1 MTETTPFT
9 IGADASCSD
18 GACGKVT
25 RVVVDPVA
33 RTVTH
38 LVVEPKHRLDVGRLV
53 PLGLADATAG
63 EIRLRCT
70 LADFEKLDPAEET
83 QFLPGTPGYPG
94 HDPEQVL
101 SMPYYGMG
109 PGLGGA
115 YVPVTVTYDAVPL
128 DEVEVRRG
136 EHVHATDGHI
146 GKVQGLVIDPNSH
159 HVTHVLLQEGHLWG
173 RKEVAIPI
181 GAVTGPTTVSGS
193 TSPSSRCRT
202 CRPWTST
209 TRTGRPASVPEA
221 HRRRA
226 AYPIRPGFPALRC
239 GLGDK
244 ASSASRDQPRT
255 RRATAWGPQIVLS
268 SPKFLC
274 GIRSEH
280 FRNHAA
286 DRSAA
291 VGLNGLDIAD
301 QDLAGLFNLRLLVV
315 RQRFGG

>member
-1 MTETTPFT
+1 MPETTPFT

-18 GACGKVT
+18 GACGKVS

-38 LVVEPKHRLDVGRLV
+38 LVVEPGHWHGPGRLV

-63 EIRLRCT
+63 GIRLRCT

-94 HDPEQVL
+94 YDPEQVL

-109 PGLGGA
+109 MGGGGT
-115 YVPVTVTYDAVPL
+115 YLPQTVTYDTVPL

-146 GKVQGLVIDPNSH
+146 GKVQGLVIDPDSH

-181 GAVTGPTTVSGS
+181 GAVTGV
-193 TSPSSRCRT
+193 
-202 CRPWTST
+202 
-209 TRTGRPASVPEA
+209 
-221 HRRRA
+221 
-226 AYPIRPGFPALRC
+226 
-239 GLGDK
+239 D
-244 ASSASRDQPRT
+244 D
-255 RRATAWGPQIVLS
+255 
-268 SPKFLC
+268 
-274 GIRSEH
+274 GIR
-280 FRNHAA
+280 
-286 DRSAA
+286 
-291 VGLNGLDIAD
+291 LNITKQQV
-301 QDLAGLFNLRLLVV
+301 QDLPAVDINHPNG
-315 RQRFGG
+315 